1 MSTEAQVQSLSVQ
14 LAVCS
19 VCELLFAKHSDRPY
33 SPCHGADPVAVLATI
48 TLRPDGQVLGT
59 WGGGPAAEEGSAAGE
74 TVAEAPPALEATA
87 VEAPPADAPAEVP
100 VSEEEEATPEG
111 GATEATAGG
120 ESPQEIYLHD
130 MVARSVAGDLEDEA
144 LRRLLI
150 QSRPDPDWVFQ
161 VIEAVR
167 GLRDLLKEI
176 RP

>member
-1 MSTEAQVQSLSVQ
+1 MSTETDARSLTVE

-19 VCELLFAKHSDRPY
+19 VCELLFAKHVDRPY

-59 WGGGPAAEEGSAAGE
+59 WGGGIAVEEASAAEE
-74 TVAEAPPALEATA
+74 TVDEAPPVLEAAA
-87 VEAPPADAPAEVP
+87 VEAPPVAAPTQAP
-100 VSEEEEATPEG
+100 PSEEEEATTEEG
-111 GATEATAGG
+111 AAEAASGG

-130 MVARSVAGDLEDEA
+130 MVARCVAGDLEDEA

-167 GLRDLLKEI
+167 GLRDLLQEI